1 MGILLD
7 FVNFNRNNT
16 FTLNTFPDIKEYV
29 LKHTEGRK
37 LTNEQKIRLSQ
48 KILKEIEKKIESG
61 ELFTEK
67 QTEFWENAT
76 HRWNVKEGATR
87 SGKTF
92 LDYFHIAKR
101 ICACGGNG
109 LIVILGNTRGTL
121 KRNILEPMREIWGEA
136 LIGDVV
142 SSESTVYLFG
152 KKCYALGA
160 DKVSQVS
167 KLQGSGMEY
176 CYGDEI
182 TTWNE
187 EVFSMLKS
195 RLDKPNSVFD
205 GTCNPDNPN
214 HWFLK
219 FLTGDADIFRQ
230 RYKIYD
236 NPKLTPEFVANL
248 EKEYA
253 GTVYYDRFILGEW
266 ALAEGLI
273 YPMFS
278 KEKHVSDNIPGD
290 GEYYIS
296 MDYGTLNPCSM
307 GLWCISGDKA
317 YRIKEFYHDGRET
330 KKLMTDEE
338 YYQKLEELAGD
349 KLIQSVIIDPSAA
362 SFIETVRRHGRFS
375 VKRAK
380 NAVLD
385 GIRYTSTL
393 LADDRLIIHPTC
405 QDAIREFGMYS
416 WDDKQSED
424 KPIKENDHAMD
435 DTRYFCYT
443 ILERRWK

>member
-1 MGILLD
+1 MGLLLD
-7 FVNFNRNNT
+7 FISFNENNT
-16 FTLNTFPDIKEYV
+16 FTLDTFPDIKDYV
-29 LKHTEGRK
+29 SKQTEGRR
-37 LTNEQKIRLSQ
+37 LTNEQKTKLTK
-48 KILKEIEKKIESG
+48 KILKEIEKKIQSG

-67 QTEFWENAT
+67 QIEFWGNAT

-101 ICACGGNG
+101 ISDCTGNG
-109 LIVILGNTRGTL
+109 LIVLLGNTQGTL
-121 KRNILEPMREIWGEA
+121 KRNIIEPMQNTWGDA
-136 LIGDVV
+136 LVGNV
-142 SSESTVYLFG
+142 SSDGIVYLFG
-152 KKCYALGA
+152 KKCHALGA

-167 KLQGSGMEY
+167 KLQGAGMEY
-176 CYGDEI
+176 CYGDEV
-182 TTWNE
+182 TTWNQ
-187 EVFSMLKS
+187 EVFAMLKS

-205 GTCNPDNPN
+205 GTCNPDSPN

-236 NPKLTPEFVANL
+236 NPKLTEAFVKNL

-278 KEKHVSDNIPGD
+278 KDKHVSENIPQD

-317 YRIKEFYHDGRET
+317 YRISEFYHDGRET

-338 YYQKLEELAGD
+338 YYQELERLAGD
-349 KLIQSVIIDPSAA
+349 RVIQSVIVDPSAA
-362 SFIETVRRHGRFS
+362 SFIETIRRHGKFT
-375 VKRAK
+375 VKKAK
-380 NAVLD
+380 NTVLD
-385 GIRYTSTL
+385 GIRNTATYLSNE
-393 LADDRLIIHPTC
+393 RLVIHPICEDT
-405 QDAIREFGMYS
+405 IREFGMYS
-416 WDDKQSED
+416 WDDTCGED

-435 DTRYFCYT
+435 DIRYFCNT
-443 ILERRWK
+443 ILKRRWD

>member
-1 MGILLD
+1 MGLLLD
-7 FVNFNRNNT
+7 FINFNENNT
-16 FTLNTFPDIKEYV
+16 FTLNAFPDIKEYV
-29 LKHTEGRK
+29 LKHTEGRS
-37 LTNEQKIRLSQ
+37 LTNKQKTTLTK
-48 KILKEIEKKIESG
+48 KILKEIEKKIESE

-67 QTEFWENAT
+67 QIEFWENAT

-92 LDYFHIAKR
+92 LDYFHIPKR
-101 ICACGGNG
+101 ICACNGSG
-109 LIVILGNTRGTL
+109 LIVLLGNTKGTL
-121 KRNILEPMREIWGEA
+121 ERNILEPMRSIWGEE
-136 LIGDVV
+136 LVGNIG
-142 SSESTVYLFG
+142 SNNTVMLFG
-152 KKCYALGA
+152 KRCHALGA

-167 KLQGSGMEY
+167 KLQGAGMEY

-182 TTWNE
+182 TTWNQ
-187 EVFSMLKS
+187 EVLAMLKS

-230 RYKIYD
+230 KYKIYD
-236 NPKLTPEFVANL
+236 NPKLTEAFVKNL

-278 KEKHVSDNIPGD
+278 KDKHVSETVPQD

-307 GLWCISGDKA
+307 GLWCIADDKA
-317 YRIKEFYHDGRET
+317 YRISEFYHDGRET

-338 YYQKLEELAGD
+338 YYAELEKLAGD

-375 VKRAK
+375 VKKAK

-385 GIRYTSTL
+385 GIRYTATCLSK
-393 LADDRLIIHPTC
+393 DRLVIHTEC
-405 QDAIREFGMYS
+405 EDAIREFGMYS
-416 WDDKQSED
+416 WDDSCGED

-435 DTRYFCYT
+435 DIRYFCNT
-443 ILERRWK
+443 ILKRRWD